1 MLLKRVNQLFLII
14 AKNDLLNWIPSN
26 LYLRLYYLLR
36 MKKHLRLR
44 NPVTFNEKLQWLK
57 LHNRQ
62 PEYTKMVD
70 KLVVRDYVSSVIG
83 DRYLVPLL
91 GVWDSPAMIDFDS
104 LPNKFVLKCNHDQGS
119 TKIIDKSSLK
129 KNEIIDFYKQRLR
142 RNPYSS
148 TREWPYKNVPR
159 KIIAEEYMVDESG
172 TELKDYKFNC
182 FNGEPVFVQV
192 MSGRSKGK
200 YCLDHFGLEW
210 QQMDI
215 RRKNHLPSDVPIQRP
230 EHLDEMIQIAR
241 ILSKDIPYVRID
253 LYQAQ
258 GRVFFGEITFFP
270 VSGYVDYVDYQTD
283 LELGRMIQLPN
294 IKKDA

>member
-119 TKIIDKSSLK
+119 TKIIDKSTLK

-172 TELKDYKFNC
+172 TELKDYKINC
-182 FNGEPVFVQV
+182 FNGEPKFIQV
-192 MSGRSKGK
+192 MSGRSNGQ
-200 YCLDHFGLEW
+200 YYLNHFD
-210 QQMDI
+210 MDWNPMTI
-215 RRKNHLPSDVPIQRP
+215 PRRNHIESPQHIEKPK
-230 EHLDEMIQIAR
+230 HLQKMIEISK
-241 ILSKDIPYVRID
+241 ILSKDIPFVRID
-253 LYQAQ
+253 LYHTEEQ
-258 GRVFFGEITFFP
+258 VYFGEITFFP
-270 VSGYVDYVDYQTD
+270 KSGFVDYANVETD
-283 LELGRMIQLPN
+283 LALGNLIKLP
-294 IKKDA
+294 IAT

>member
-1 MLLKRVNQLFLII
+1 MGIKRGIGKLLPDRIFLQMQFHR
-14 AKNDLLNWIPSN
+14 KMN
-26 LYLRLYYLLR
+26 
-36 MKKHLRLR
+36 KHLNLKD
-44 NPVTFNEKLQWLK
+44 PKTFNEKLQWLK
-57 LHNRQ
+57 LYNRR
-62 PEYTKMVD
+62 PEYTMMVD
-70 KLVVRDYVSSVIG
+70 KYAVRKYVADTIG
-83 DRYLVPLL
+83 EEHLIPLL
-91 GVWDSPAMIDFDS
+91 GVWDSPDEIDFDA
-104 LPNKFVLKCNHDQGS
+104 LPDQFVLKCNHNSGVGLCIC
-119 TKIIDKSSLK
+119 KDKSKLDIEKVK
-129 KNEIIDFYKQRLR
+129 KNLRKGLKQDYYLAG
-142 RNPYSS
+142 
-148 TREWPYKNVPR
+148 REWPYKNVPR

-182 FNGEPVFVQV
+182 FNGEPKFVQV

-258 GRVFFGEITFFP
+258 GRVFIGEITFFP
-270 VSGYVDYVDYQTD
+270 LSGYVDYVDYQTD